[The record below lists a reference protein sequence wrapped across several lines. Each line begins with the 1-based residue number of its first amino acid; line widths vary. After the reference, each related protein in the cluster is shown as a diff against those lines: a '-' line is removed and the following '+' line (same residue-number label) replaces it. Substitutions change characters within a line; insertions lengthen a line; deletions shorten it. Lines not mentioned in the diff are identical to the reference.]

1 MNCYRVSELNNL
13 TRSILSETFGEDTWV
28 VGEIHGF
35 KLHDRSGHAY
45 FDIVEKDARNPGQY
59 IAKISCAFFKGSVL
73 SWKARLRRE
82 GLASFTLS
90 DGLEVK
96 VRASVELY
104 VKEGKYQLVVNDIDA
119 SYSLGAMAKKRQQ
132 TIDELKKSG
141 LMEKNKGL
149 SLNDCPLRIGLIT
162 SAGSAAYK
170 DFISVLNASGY
181 AFKIFLFNAYMQG
194 EQTSKD
200 IVRGIATLEKLGL
213 DAIAIIR
220 GGGSRTDLSYFDD
233 TTICTA
239 IAKSVYPVLTGI
251 GHEIDLSVADMV
263 SYRHFV
269 TPTDTARFL
278 TSLLDDFWFRID
290 ETGSMLGSSAISLLE
305 KGSDRL
311 KMLAY
316 KVTLSVS
323 GMTKTAEG
331 FLHTAVKNLGMA
343 AARVF
348 SQAAGRLGVIKS
360 PLSPA
365 VRTIIRAAG
374 IRLTEY
380 ENLVKVMDPASIL
393 KRGFSMTMR
402 PDGSPLIDAVGT
414 EEGDRLKTVLYRGSL
429 TSIVESR
436 EII

>member
-1 MNCYRVSELNNL
+1 MNCYSVSQLNNL
-13 TRSILSETFGEDTWV
+13 TRSLLDETFGEDTWV

-59 IAKISCAFFKGSVL
+59 IARIGCAFFKGSVL

-82 GLASFTLS
+82 GLASFTLA

-141 LMEKNKGL
+141 LMERNKGL
-149 SLNDCPLRIGLIT
+149 SLSDCPLRIGLIT

-170 DFISVLNASGY
+170 DFTSILNESGY
-181 AFKIFLFNAYMQG
+181 AFKILLFNAYMQG

-200 IVRGIATLEKLGL
+200 IITGIAALEKLKP
-213 DAIAIIR
+213 DAIAIVR

-233 TTICTA
+233 ITICTA
-239 IAKSVYPVLTGI
+239 VARAAYPVLTGI

-269 TPTDTARFL
+269 TPTDTARFFV
-278 TSLLDDFWFRID
+278 SVLDGFRLRID
-290 ETGSMLGSSAISLLE
+290 EAGTVLENSAASLLE
-305 KGSDRL
+305 RDWDRL

-316 KVTLSVS
+316 RVSLSVS

-331 FLHTAVKNLGMA
+331 LLHTWLRNLGMA
-343 AARVF
+343 SARTI
-348 SQAAGRLGVIKS
+348 SGASGRLAVIKS
-360 PLSPA
+360 SISPS
-365 VRTIIRAAG
+365 VRAIIRAAG
-374 IRLTEY
+374 IRLIEY
-380 ENLVKVMDPASIL
+380 ENLVKVVDPASIL
-393 KRGFSMTMR
+393 KRGFSMSLR
-402 PDGSPLIDAVGT
+402 PDGSPLTDAAAAQ
-414 EEGDRLKTVLYRGSL
+414 EGERLKTVLYHGSL

-436 EII
+436 EIK